1 MLSAIINEVTVSQE
15 SRLQN
20 IHLDDGA
27 VVMWGA
33 GADQGWLGTHTETTR
48 NMFSQKDDA
57 ITEGVCHIDGTS

>member
-1 MLSAIINEVTVSQE
+1 MSQE

-57 ITEGVCHIDGTS
+57 ITEGVCHIDGTL